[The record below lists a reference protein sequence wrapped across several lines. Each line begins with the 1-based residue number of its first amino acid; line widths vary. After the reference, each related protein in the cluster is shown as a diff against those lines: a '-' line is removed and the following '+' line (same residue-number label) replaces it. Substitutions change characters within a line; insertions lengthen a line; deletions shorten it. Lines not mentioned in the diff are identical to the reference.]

1 MYRIILLYC
10 IHHRLHNNG
19 RMLDIYWRLHSQ
31 EEDVFVPYDLEV
43 SLQELEYI
51 LIKAEQWRGEEGAR
65 RKVAVYDYVWEEG
78 DVSTLSLVAVRTLFD
93 WGH

>member
-1 MYRIILLYC
+1 MLLSSFFLLY
-10 IHHRLHNNG
+10 HHRLHNNG

-65 RKVAVYDYVWEEG
+65 RKVAVYDYVWEEE
-78 DVSTLSLVAVRTLFD
+78 DVSTLSL
-93 WGH
+93 